1 MGFNKKELSKATAN
15 LDARKAQS
23 KPRDIIYDPAGQWKH
38 PGQPTRIPGGD
49 ITMRDVP
56 YPVMAYP
63 NVGQPQMMY
72 PEQNYNFPN
81 ADYVDE
87 YPQMKKG
94 GLKKYS
100 RDITATNRLFTK
112 NPFLKKKKSK
122 KRKIFDPN
130 SQYFQYGGLPTSI
143 QDEPDVIY
151 TPSMQMSSGGM
162 TQYKEGGKLGPIP
175 INSGRKVLRDWTY
188 GESIGMLQEQ
198 DGGELPADYQEFIN
212 YSETAPENRRPAP
225 NAVYGDPNDY
235 DHYGMWETLGKP
247 KNFEEALQMNPDWT
261 PDEYDGMYH
270 GFSVNPNTGVFLKA
284 GKPGFKEGDT
294 TWMEVAGH
302 YLSPRAQ
309 VDTPVFDID
318 LQRFRYIPNENQEE
332 YIETELT
339 PEEIEV
345 YREGGYVVEEVDKFQ
360 KGGTKTHKSKDG
372 TVTNTIQNPDG
383 TQTIQVKTKDGKY
396 FEKTTPVNYEKQLDK
411 LKQEYRDQ
419 QDYNKLLNYAGV
431 IAYPASVASSYSDVQ
446 KGNYGDALLGLV
458 PFVGPRSRLV
468 NNAAK
473 ATLEAG
479 TNAGLSYI
487 KALSNA
493 NKIKKVVP
501 ISTGATQIND
511 VIKQDGGPI
520 ETELTPEEIEWYKS
534 QGYEVEELD

>member
-1 MGFNKKELSKATAN
+1 MGFNKKALSKATAN

-130 SQYFQYGGLPTSI
+130 SAYYKNGGDFS
-143 QDEPDVIY
+143 DD
-151 TPSMQMSSGGM
+151 
-162 TQYKEGGKLGPIP
+162 
-175 INSGRKVLRDWTY
+175 INKRRQVLRDWTY

-198 DGGELPADYQEFIN
+198 DGGPFKTKLSPEEESGFQKFYQTLPDNLREDDPSYDIRGYWDAEGRPEGFN
-212 YSETAPENRRPAP
+212 Y
-225 NAVYGDPNDY
+225 DQ
-235 DHYGMWETLGKP
+235 P
-247 KNFEEALQMNPDWT
+247 KEE
-261 PDEYDGMYH
+261 DGYYH
-270 GFSVNPNTGVFLKA
+270 AYSINPNTGEYLKSPWHETFQHAVDEDRRIGWRPVTNVQGRNIAIENESIASPEAQSFLRNT
-284 GKPGFKEGDT
+284 EG
-294 TWMEVAGH
+294 
-302 YLSPRAQ
+302 
-309 VDTPVFDID
+309 PVND
-318 LQRFRYIPNENQEE
+318 

-411 LKQEYRDQ
+411 LKTEYRDQ

-431 IAYPASVASSYSDVQ
+431 LAYPASLASSYADTQ

-520 ETELTPEEIEWYKS
+520 DLELTPEEIEWYKS

>member
-38 PGQPTRIPGGD
+38 PGQPTRIPGGN
-49 ITMRDVP
+49 ITMQGVP

-72 PEQNYNFPN
+72 PEQDYNFAG

-87 YPQMKKG
+87 YPQMKRG
-94 GLKKYS
+94 GSKKFS
-100 RDITATNRLFTK
+100 RDIRATNVLFTK
-112 NPFLKKKKSK
+112 NPYLKKKKSK
-122 KRKIFDPN
+122 KKKIFDPN
-130 SQYFQYGGLPTSI
+130 AAYYKNGGDFS
-143 QDEPDVIY
+143 DD
-151 TPSMQMSSGGM
+151 
-162 TQYKEGGKLGPIP
+162 
-175 INSGRKVLRDWTY
+175 INKRRQVLRDWTY
-188 GESIGMLQEQ
+188 GKSIGMLQEQ

-235 DHYGMWETLGKP
+235 DHYGMWEALGKP

-345 YREGGYVVEEVDKFQ
+345 YRQGGY
-360 KGGTKTHKSKDG
+360 
-372 TVTNTIQNPDG
+372 I
-383 TQTIQVKTKDGKY
+383 
-396 FEKTTPVNYEKQLDK
+396 
-411 LKQEYRDQ
+411 
-419 QDYNKLLNYAGV
+419 
-431 IAYPASVASSYSDVQ
+431 
-446 KGNYGDALLGLV
+446 
-458 PFVGPRSRLV
+458 
-468 NNAAK
+468 
-473 ATLEAG
+473 
-479 TNAGLSYI
+479 
-487 KALSNA
+487 
-493 NKIKKVVP
+493 
-501 ISTGATQIND
+501 
-511 VIKQDGGPI
+511 
-520 ETELTPEEIEWYKS
+520 
-534 QGYEVEELD
+534 VEELD